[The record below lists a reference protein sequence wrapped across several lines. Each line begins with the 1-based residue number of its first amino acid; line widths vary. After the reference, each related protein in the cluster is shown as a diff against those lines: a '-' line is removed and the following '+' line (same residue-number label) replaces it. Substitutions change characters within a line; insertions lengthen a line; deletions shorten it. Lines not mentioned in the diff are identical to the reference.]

1 VGKRQLRI
9 FRTDLANH
17 QANLP
22 GQEANILLT
31 NQTTL
36 HGYIVRLD
44 ESWLL
49 MRDLRLKEHR
59 ISLKEIEEIMLDRET
74 KF

>member
-1 VGKRQLRI
+1 M
-9 FRTDLANH
+9 
-17 QANLP
+17 
-22 GQEANILLT
+22 LT

-36 HGYIVRLD
+36 HGYILRLD
-44 ESWLL
+44 ESWLF